1 MEQTT
6 AMAILPSGSGTQLTV
21 NVLQRG
27 GELSVGKKQLSY
39 VNCGPGYYNTDA
51 NNTQGYF
58 DCVACDQGYTNSAV
72 EAYTCS
78 ICAEGYYCSST
89 DSKSCEAT
97 VKGSS
102 SSSGASTAADCSCPT
117 AQVQFSGA
125 CLLTNTP
132 SACAASITSDHTSSL
147 VMLADAKPSNIFST
161 GDKLAVTA
169 QFAPRTC

>member
-27 GELSVGKKQLSY
+27 GELSVGKKQLSH
-39 VNCGPGYYNTDA
+39 VNCGPGYYNSDA
-51 NNTQGYF
+51 NNTQGIF

-72 EAYTCS
+72 EAYTCT
-78 ICAEGYYCSST
+78 ICAEGYYCRST

-102 SSSGASTAADCSCPT
+102 STSGASTVADCRCPA
-117 AQVQFSGA
+117 AQVQFNGTCVDCSAGFQ
-125 CLLTNTP
+125 CSIPGLTVE
-132 SACAASITSDHTSSL
+132 SVVLDRGFWRTS
-147 VMLADAKPSNIFST
+147 
-161 GDKLAVTA
+161 
-169 QFAPRTC
+169 